1 MPRNPSAKP
10 QSIKPSDTA
19 SDRVDARLIAIANE
33 HVRKFGP
40 GKMTVVAVAE
50 AAGMTHANVYRY
62 FPSKNALIDAVVGE
76 ALKPIETVIAD
87 VASAPDPAD
96 DKLERLVLDLA
107 RLYRTLM
114 EQNAPV
120 FRLFVTATLENRAVA
135 RRHRGRIRMLVE
147 RVVDEGIATGA
158 FEPRDREGALSFLT
172 DVLYRFTHP
181 SAVLADTGAPRDVL
195 DRRLAAVVRVA
206 LRALSVGLI

>member
-1 MPRNPSAKP
+1 MARNPSAKH
-10 QSIKPSDTA
+10 PSTKSSDIA
-19 SDRVDARLIAIANE
+19 PDRVDARLIAIANE
-33 HVRKFGP
+33 HVRKLGP
-40 GKMTVVAVAE
+40 TKMTVVAVAE

-107 RLYRTLM
+107 RLYRALM

-120 FRLFVTATLENRAVA
+120 FRLFVTATLEHRAVA

-158 FEPRDREGALSFLT
+158 FEPRDRDGALSFLT

-181 SAVLADTGAPRDVL
+181 SAILADTGVPRDVL

>member
-1 MPRNPSAKP
+1 MSPPRRPPVPMA
-10 QSIKPSDTA
+10 
-19 SDRVDARLIAIANE
+19 DRIDARLITIATD
-33 HVRKFGP
+33 HVRRLGP
-40 GKMTVVAVAE
+40 GRVTVVGVAQ

-62 FPSKNALIDAVVGE
+62 FPSKQALIDAVVGE
-76 ALKPIETVIAD
+76 ALKPIEAVLAD
-87 VASAPDPAD
+87 IASAPDPAD

-107 RLYRTLM
+107 RVYRDLL
-114 EQNAPV
+114 ERDGPV
-120 FRLFVTATLENRAVA
+120 FRLYVSAVEANRAVA

-147 RVVDEGIATGA
+147 RVVDEGITTGA
-158 FEPRDREGALSFLT
+158 FEPRDRDRALSFLT

-181 SAVLADTGAPRDVL
+181 AAVLADAGLARDVL

>member
-1 MPRNPSAKP
+1 MARHPAAKHQGIAP
-10 QSIKPSDTA
+10 
-19 SDRVDARLIAIANE
+19 DRVDARLIGIATE
-33 HVRKFGP
+33 HVRQFGP

-62 FPSKNALIDAVVGE
+62 FPSKEALVDAVVAE
-76 ALKPIETVIAD
+76 ALRPIEAVIAD

-114 EQNAPV
+114 EHNAPV
-120 FRLFVTATLENRAVA
+120 FQLFVTATLENRAVT

-147 RVVDEGIATGA
+147 RVVDEGITTGA

-181 SAVLADTGAPRDVL
+181 SAILADTRVPRDVL